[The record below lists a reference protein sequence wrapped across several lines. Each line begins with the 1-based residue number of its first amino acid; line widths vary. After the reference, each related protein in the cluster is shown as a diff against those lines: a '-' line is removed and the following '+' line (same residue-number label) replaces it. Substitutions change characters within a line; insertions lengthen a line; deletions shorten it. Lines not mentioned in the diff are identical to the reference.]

1 LVPGVVRGT
10 KTQGHYLGG
19 IAPKTA
25 SREPVVERGTE
36 MILTIAGGILVA
48 VAAMWLFNAALWV
61 FNVLM
66 EAWDNRF
73 EV

>member
-1 LVPGVVRGT
+1 MCGSQVPGR
-10 KTQGHYLGG
+10 YLGG

-61 FNVLM
+61 FNALA

-73 EV
+73 VADE